1 MTFKV
6 DTYQSYNNLMT
17 YYAHKI
23 NIDNNKDNNFP
34 LNIETR

>member
-17 YYAHKI
+17 YYAYKI
-23 NIDNNKDNNFP
+23 TIDNNHNDNNYS
-34 LNIETR
+34 